1 MSLQTLLDR
10 YKNHYA
16 AIAGQH
22 SHDDAAALAV
32 GGEFYTIG
40 ALEYYLLKAHGL
52 NESTHVVDIGCG
64 TGRLAAQLASRKHP
78 HYSGFDIMESA
89 VSYARDLCQMPAW
102 KFGVTAGLKVD
113 VPTGTGD
120 MACFFSVF
128 THITHEH
135 TFLYLK
141 EAARLLKPGG
151 LVIFTYLEFAVHSHW
166 DAFAKAVNNFGKDAE
181 PVVFLD
187 CAGITQFANHLDFEV
202 LALVDGDKPTF
213 AIEEELILGPCVIM
227 KDRGNLGQSIAILRK
242 RVP

>member
-16 AIAGQH
+16 TIAGQH
-22 SHDDAAALAV
+22 QRDDAAALAV

-40 ALEYYLLKAHGL
+40 ALEYYVLKAHGL
-52 NESTHVVDIGCG
+52 NDATHVVDIGCG

-89 VSYARDLCQMPAW
+89 VTYARNLCQMPAW
-102 KFGVTAGLKVD
+102 KFGVTDGLHVD
-113 VPTGTGD
+113 VPDESGD

-128 THITHEH
+128 THISHEH

-151 LVIFTYLEFAVHSHW
+151 IVIFTYLEFAVYSHW
-166 DAFAKAVNNFGKDAE
+166 EAFAKAVNNFGKNVE

-187 CAGITQFANHLDFEV
+187 RAGITLFANHLEFDV

-213 AIEEELILGPCVIM
+213 AIEEELTLGPLVM
-227 KDRGNLGQSIAILRK
+227 LKNRGLLGQSIAILQK
-242 RVP
+242 RVK